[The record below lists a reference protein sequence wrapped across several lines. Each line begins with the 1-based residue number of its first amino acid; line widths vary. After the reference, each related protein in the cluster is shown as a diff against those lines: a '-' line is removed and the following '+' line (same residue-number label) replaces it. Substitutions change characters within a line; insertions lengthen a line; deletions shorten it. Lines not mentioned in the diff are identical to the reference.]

1 MTFFFFFFLW
11 KLFISLFL
19 PPLSPLSPPFS
30 LSLSVSLQ
38 GPHAAINFNTWC
50 SNRCSLEL
58 CTHTQQAGNKDSPPP
73 SLQPFNLKK
82 KKKNPPPYHIPTKDT
97 PDFKRRI
104 YFSTES
110 LRPNNS
116 NISNL
121 LGQKLPIKCPLVLD
135 EIKRKKTRTRCS
147 PLKAVIW
154 RSNLPRTPS
163 SQSLMI
169 AVHRE
174 RISGI
179 SV

>member
-19 PPLSPLSPPFS
+19 PPLSPPFS

-82 KKKNPPPYHIPTKDT
+82 KKKKIRHLITYQQKTHRILNDASIFPPNLYVQTIQISQIFWGKNFP
-97 PDFKRRI
+97 
-104 YFSTES
+104 
-110 LRPNNS
+110 S
-116 NISNL
+116 NVRWCWM
-121 LGQKLPIKCPLVLD
+121 KLK
-135 EIKRKKTRTRCS
+135 EKKQEQDAAPWKQLFEGATCQEHPRAS
-147 PLKAVIW
+147 P
-154 RSNLPRTPS
+154 
-163 SQSLMI
+163 
-169 AVHRE
+169 
-174 RISGI
+174 
-179 SV
+179 